1 MFVGIS
7 KHALLAIF
15 SLLLISASTVAW
27 SHGTRYG
34 ELAIDHPYAVLSHD
48 PLGASVY
55 FRALV
60 NDDKQKT
67 YRLTGAHT
75 TAANE
80 VKLQAETHTP
90 DHVIQWV
97 TIKSV
102 TIKPK
107 TSMLFRH
114 NHDQGYRILLT
125 DLKHQLKNGDT
136 FPLTLTFEDGG
147 QKTVDVWVQTP
158 KMGKKT
164 HTH

>member
-1 MFVGIS
+1 MFVGIT
-7 KHALLAIF
+7 KHALSAVF
-15 SLLLISASTVAW
+15 NLLLISASTVAW
-27 SHGTRYG
+27 SHGAHYG
-34 ELAIDHPYAVLSHD
+34 ELVIDHPYAVLSQD
-48 PLGASVY
+48 PLDASVY

-60 NDDKQKT
+60 NGGEKT

-75 TAANE
+75 TVANE
-80 VKLQAETHTP
+80 VKLQAETHTA

-114 NHDQGYRILLT
+114 NHEQGYRILLT
-125 DLKHQLKNGDT
+125 DLKHQINNGDT

-158 KMGKKT
+158 KIGKKT